1 MITRVYIQ
9 NIHTQTQTLIQELVP
24 DFSTRVHDTYPLYVP
39 AAPAIPQK
47 LAFHITPGAQRVP
60 KDHPTHGSKH
70 YDGCSLASGI
80 DADCGG
86 LADYLLRNS
95 K

>member
-1 MITRVYIQ
+1 M
-9 NIHTQTQTLIQELVP
+9 
-24 DFSTRVHDTYPLYVP
+24 YVP
-39 AAPAIPQK
+39 VAPGILQK
-47 LAFHITPGAQRVP
+47 LAFHITPGAQRVS
-60 KDHPTHGSKH
+60 KDHPTHGSKQ

-95 K
+95 IYVIVLWINRLTQTTDRNHHVLYQEDRPR